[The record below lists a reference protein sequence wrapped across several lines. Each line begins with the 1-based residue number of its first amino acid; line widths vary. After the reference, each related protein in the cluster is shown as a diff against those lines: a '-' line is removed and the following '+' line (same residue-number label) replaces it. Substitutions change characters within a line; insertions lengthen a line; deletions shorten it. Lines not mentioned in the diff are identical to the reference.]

1 MHHPEAWDFG
11 YEGFFLLPLP
21 FLGEDFGCEIYVSGC
36 VIVLNIILT
45 PTSILASDP
54 IRLPADATDPR
65 LVPEHASSLLPPQHP
80 EDLSPL
86 LLGSHMAR
94 PKYDSPGA
102 RDILLKCQKLY
113 VSGIIKY

>member
-1 MHHPEAWDFG
+1 MLCPSKRHSCIIRKLGTLDTR
-11 YEGFFLLPLP
+11 GFFLLPLP

-80 EDLSPL
+80 EELSPL
-86 LLGSHMAR
+86 LLRFA
-94 PKYDSPGA
+94 YGA
-102 RDILLKCQKLY
+102 TEI
-113 VSGIIKY
+113 